1 MDRLNLL
8 PVQLE
13 PLLTALKQIA
23 IHALQVISVPLLETV
38 ILSHVL
44 LDTSQRVEL
53 PSVQFALP
61 VNTVQV
67 QLTLVRIVELDIG
80 VEVVSNLATIVLLVF
95 NAVTSLFLLFLAK
108 LVNTVAR
115 DQILAQHVPTTNTV
129 IVFKVHLKIVLLQ
142 KWLKEEMV

>member
-1 MDRLNLL
+1 VDRLNLL

-13 PLLTALKQIA
+13 PLSTALEQIA

-38 ILSHVL
+38 TLSHVL
-44 LDTSQRVEL
+44 LDTSQQVEL
-53 PSVQFALP
+53 PSVQCALP

-80 VEVVSNLATIVLLVF
+80 VEVVSHLATIVLLAF

-115 DQILAQHVPTTNTV
+115 DQILVQHVPTTNTV
-129 IVFKVHLKIVLLQ
+129 IVFKVHLKIVLVVQ
-142 KWLKEEMV
+142 WLKEEAV